1 MPDGRIGDTAAEVA
15 LGLARAAMQR
25 GDWAA
30 AIEAFPLR
38 AELGPEAHELMG
50 KAHFARFDLKAMQD
64 HATASY
70 EGYTARGSSADMART
85 AMDCACGR
93 LVLDG
98 DHAVCLGYIDRA
110 AQLLEPLEER
120 REHGWLELSRALW
133 VEYPRYE
140 FEVAYA
146 SAQRAHAIGV
156 RNDDHALEAE
166 GLAAMGFLA
175 IHRGQVAEGLRQ
187 LDHSASLAATGYVRD
202 PVSVATVIG
211 QMLRA
216 CELIEDYTRSAQWFR
231 TLERMHADRPLPLLE
246 GLVRNHLAHA
256 LIERGEWAEAERVLA
271 IEGLATHYV
280 RTQLEAERGLLR
292 LRQGRLDEAETHFR
306 AGGTSP
312 YVALGLATIAFE
324 RGDAATARDLLERQ
338 LRNLP
343 EVAIL
348 PRYRTELNL
357 ALMRAATGDMSGA
370 DAAADAV
377 GRLAAVAGTPGPRAA
392 AAHSWGRIALLRGE
406 HEQARVHFE
415 DAIDGAQQ
423 AALPYREA
431 VSRLGL
437 AESLQLLGRDA
448 AGQTER
454 EHGIAILR
462 RLGAAPRVAAVERGL
477 PFNSSLPSAKEPAPL
492 PLSAREL
499 EVLRLV
505 AQGMSNKQIAA
516 ELHLSEH
523 TIKRHVANILAR
535 LELPSRAAAVA
546 FVAREGKL

>member
-15 LGLARAAMQR
+15 QGLARAAMQR
-25 GDWAA
+25 GDWQAV
-30 AIEAFPLR
+30 IQAFPER
-38 AELGPEAHELMG
+38 ADLAPEAHEIM
-50 KAHFARFDLKAMQD
+50 ARACFALFDLPAMQR
-64 HATASY
+64 HVVAAN
-70 EGYTARGSSADMART
+70 EGYTARGSVLDMART
-85 AMDCACGR
+85 TLDNACGR
-93 LVLDG
+93 LALDG

-110 AQLLEPLEER
+110 AQLLATVEER
-120 REHGWLELSRALW
+120 AEHGWLELARALW
-133 VEYPRYE
+133 VHHPRYA
-140 FEVAYA
+140 FEAA
-146 SAQRAHAIGV
+146 FESAQRAHALGV
-156 RNDDHALEAE
+156 QHGDHALEAE

-231 TLERMHADRPLPLLE
+231 TIERMHSDRPMPLLE

-271 IEGLATHYV
+271 MEGLATHYV

-357 ALMRAATGDMSGA
+357 ALMRAATGDMAGA
-370 DAAADAV
+370 DAAAQAV
-377 GRLAAVAGTPGPRAA
+377 TRLAAVAGTPGPRAA
-392 AAHSWGRIALLRGE
+392 AAHSWGRIALLRGQ

-423 AALPYREA
+423 AALPFREA
-431 VSRLGL
+431 VSRIGLGE
-437 AESLQLLGRDA
+437 ALQLLGREA
-448 AGQTER
+448 AGHAER
-454 EHGIAILR
+454 EQGMAILS
-462 RLGAAPRVAAVERGL
+462 RLGAQPRVDALQRGL
-477 PFNSSLPSAKEPAPL
+477 PFNASMQHMPEPAKL

-505 AQGMSNKQIAA
+505 AQGMSNKQVAA

-523 TIKRHVANILAR
+523 TIKRHVANILKR
-535 LELPSRAAAVA
+535 LDLPSRAAAVA